1 MKNKLVTTVMTM
13 GFRRRSIRN
22 LLRPSV
28 SAYVII
34 NLDETVITEVIEDLI
49 IDGLV
54 ERNKQFMKIAF
65 VGVDRKHHN
74 KFKSIHSRGGAIVGF
89 LNDYEKAKEWVLQV

>member
-54 ERNKQFMKIAF
+54 ERNKQFMKSLSWAWIENIIINLRVF
-65 VGVDRKHHN
+65 
-74 KFKSIHSRGGAIVGF
+74 IVEAEQLWDF
-89 LNDYEKAKEWVLQV
+89 